1 MTRVDFY
8 VLDSGGD
15 ARERFACRLTE
26 KIYRLGHR
34 VLVHPRGASQ
44 ARELD
49 KMLWTWRDGS
59 FVPHLAWEPGID
71 AGDAEATPVIVGDG
85 GDTPVDADVLINL
98 SDEVP
103 AFFSRFERVAEIVDS
118 DPARRS
124 LSRERFAFYRDRGY
138 PMDSHRI

>member
-8 VLDSGGD
+8 VLDGGGD

-34 VLVHPRGASQ
+34 ILVHPQGA
-44 ARELD
+44 AHGRELD
-49 KMLWTWRDGS
+49 RLLWTWRDGS
-59 FVPHLAWEPGID
+59 FVPHLAWEAGID
-71 AGDAEATPVIVGDG
+71 PEDADATPVIVGDG
-85 GDTPVDADVLINL
+85 GEPAVVAVVLVIL

-103 AFFSRFERVAEIVDS
+103 AFFSRFERVAEIVDG

-124 LSRERFAFYRDRGY
+124 RSRERFAFYRDRGY
-138 PMDSHRI
+138 PMDTHRI